1 MANKSF
7 DFGKVK
13 RSFYTAKLKDGK
25 VLVVNMPEKRVFE
38 KMQTIQEFEE
48 DEVKSGAAYEAMLEL
63 VAEILSNNKNR
74 ERITAQY
81 LSEEKYD
88 IEELVEFIQDYA
100 GFVNQLKKNPN

>member
-7 DFGKVK
+7 SFGKLQ
-13 RSFYTAKLKDGK
+13 RSFYTTELKDGK
-25 VLVVNMPEKRVFE
+25 TLVVNMPEKRVFE
-38 KMQTIQEFEE
+38 RMQTIQDFEE
-48 DEVKSGAAYEAMLEL
+48 DEIKSGAAYEAMLEL

-74 ERITAQY
+74 ERITAEY
-81 LSEEKYD
+81 LENEDYN